1 RAPPRVPP
9 RGDARAGDALR
20 RRRRIERVPAA
31 ERAAWQPLARRLRR
45 RHRDARQPPL
55 LYQRRPRR
63 PEERALRRR
72 APPHEAGQMNE
83 YLSTARYI
91 DSADSRVIAFAEA
104 NVTGRGERER
114 AVSLYYAVRDEI
126 RYNPFLDFSKREV
139 FRASAVLEAGEGFC
153 VGKASL
159 LAACARA
166 VGIEARVGF
175 AAVKN
180 HLTTPR
186 LAETMGSDLFVYH
199 GYTDLRLDGK
209 WVKATPAFNLALCT
223 RFRVKPLEFDGRADS
238 IFHPFDEDD
247 RRHMEYL
254 RDRGVYADVPVDEIQ
269 QAFRDAYPKFYG
281 LGKDAAKETFG

>member
-1 RAPPRVPP
+1 
-9 RGDARAGDALR
+9 
-20 RRRRIERVPAA
+20 
-31 ERAAWQPLARRLRR
+31 
-45 RHRDARQPPL
+45 
-55 LYQRRPRR
+55 
-63 PEERALRRR
+63 
-72 APPHEAGQMNE
+72 MNE
-83 YLSTARYI
+83 YLSAGRYI
-91 DSADSRVIAFAEA
+91 DSAHPAIAAFSKNHSNGKTEQ
-104 NVTGRGERER
+104 ER
-114 AVSLYYAVRDEI
+114 AVSLYYAVRDKI

-139 FRASAVLEAGEGFC
+139 FRASAVLEAGQGFC

-166 VGIEARVGF
+166 AGIEARVGF
-175 AAVKN
+175 ADVKN

-238 IFHPFDEDD
+238 IFHPFDQDD

-269 QAFRDAYPKFYG
+269 HAFRDAYPKFYG
-281 LGKDAAKETFG
+281 LGQDAAKETFG